1 MTLAHRW
8 LEFVAQI
15 RCPSAESKTVVDVFL
30 ARLWT
35 VWPNAERPEETTQ
48 ALRDENAMVLR
59 KLQKMFAEAEEV
71 YVLC

>member
-30 ARLWT
+30 ARLWAE
-35 VWPNAERPEETTQ
+35 WPDAERPQETTQ
-48 ALRDENAMVLR
+48 SLRDENAMVLR
-59 KLQKMFAEAEEV
+59 KLQKMFAQAAEV
-71 YVLC
+71 YI